1 MDASDGK
8 IRAAHLLVKHNES
21 RRPKSWRE
29 ADITRSKDEA
39 LDIIKGYQ
47 ERIQSGQTTLGDL
60 AVSES
65 DCSSARKRGDLGFFG
80 KNEMQKEFEESAFA
94 LKPGEVSGIVETASG
109 FHLIER
115 SVMEYPVSAASCL
128 VPRANAD
135 ISMWKHALGFN
146 ERSFCFKS
154 RSKQTLQTLVRVLG
168 TSHHQYQNYVFEQK
182 AHNNQF
188 YHENTDPWFA
198 QCALMCVA
206 AGLCHR

>member
-80 KNEMQKEFEESAFA
+80 KNEMQKEFEENAFA

-115 SVMEYPVSAASCL
+115 LVLKYPISAGSCL
-128 VPRANAD
+128 MRRANAE
-135 ISMWKHALGFN
+135 SLMWKNTIGFN
-146 ERSFCFKS
+146 NCSCSFKP
-154 RSKQTLQTLVRVLG
+154 RSKQTVQILVRVLG
-168 TSHHQYQNYVFEQK
+168 TNHRQYQNYVSELQ
-182 AHNNQF
+182 AHNNPF
-188 YHENTDPWFA
+188 YHEITDP
-198 QCALMCVA
+198 
-206 AGLCHR
+206 GLPVVL